1 MDIRS
6 QVWSPLQ
13 NTSVWLGAW
22 LYGLTSTD
30 HLIDALNDLGT
41 HELIDALRDLRRFTR
56 EVAPGE
62 PLLRLVLSG
71 PGDAPA
77 LRAGSAAARAASQST
92 GDAIV
97 VRDSDPLTSH
107 ILVPTMSGGWE
118 WFTEDQPLPAPAWL
132 SPGEADLLLTRA
144 TDEAARIVEASG
156 YRTDALSS
164 PRLTVGT
171 LADFYDTPGLPEA
184 VPPRAAKLFARAD
197 HVAAIIETVTTRM
210 NDHRLDPQLLGLW
223 RHIRQ
228 ARMAGVAYAVGEFG
242 RVS

>member
-30 HLIDALNDLGT
+30 DLIDALSDLGSP
-41 HELIDALRDLRRFTR
+41 ELIDVLRDLRRVTR
-56 EVAPGE
+56 DVAPGE

-77 LRAGSAAARAASQST
+77 LRAGSASATAASKST
-92 GDAIV
+92 GNAIV
-97 VRDSDPLTSH
+97 VRDRDPLTSH
-107 ILVPTMSGGWE
+107 VLVPDSSGHWE

-132 SPGEADLLLTRA
+132 SPGEADHLLTQA
-144 TDEAARIVEASG
+144 TDEATRFIETSG
-156 YRTDALSS
+156 YRTDALRS

-171 LADFYDTPGLPEA
+171 LADFYDTPGLPES
-184 VPPRAAKLFARAD
+184 VPPRAARLFARAD
-197 HVAAIIETVTTRM
+197 NVAAIIETVTTRM

-242 RVS
+242 RLS